1 MVVKWFRDGKFLGE
15 SDKYQMVV
23 DGIVY
28 KLVIIDVDGEDE
40 GDYSIVVRGKKL
52 EGEFIVE
59 GNFFVDK

>member
-1 MVVKWFRDGKFLGE
+1 
-15 SDKYQMVV
+15 MVV

-59 GNFFVDK
+59 GKFFVDK